1 VCDSHEVCDVD
12 LHHALDAALEIEL
25 DDIDDEALHELVVS
39 TGRAEARLAAAKAR
53 LLAEWD
59 QRKVWKS
66 NGALRA
72 NVRLGNELGI
82 SSETAFV
89 EMRRARKLQGMP
101 STFEA
106 FAHGDI
112 SVDHVEMLCRANAGD
127 LASEFPDSEKS
138 LVDAC
143 VTQRYQAAARTITYW
158 RQYTDPAGEDHSA
171 AALVARRS
179 LWCRR
184 MPNGTVRG
192 GFCLDPLNGAAFLNE
207 IHRLERRL
215 RDAELAE
222 HGECVRTVGQRRADV
237 VVEMATRSAST
248 PKGAQRPRPLY
259 TLLVGYETFAGRLCE
274 LDDGTVIAPGLLIGD
289 LGDADIERIV
299 FDAPDRVLSVSRRRR
314 FAGALRRAIEVRDR
328 QCQHPSGCDVPAP
341 RCDIDHVTPW
351 TQTRDTSQVNG
362 RVMCAGHNRHGQ
374 PGRPPPGG

>member
-1 VCDSHEVCDVD
+1 M
-12 LHHALDAALEIEL
+12 
-25 DDIDDEALHELVVS
+25 
-39 TGRAEARLAAAKAR
+39 
-53 LLAEWD
+53 LAEWD
-59 QRKVWKS
+59 RRKLWKS
-66 NGALRA
+66 NGAMRA

-82 SSETAFV
+82 SPETAFV
-89 EMRRARKLQGMP
+89 QMRRARKLQGMP
-101 STFEA
+101 RTFDA

-127 LASEFPDSEKS
+127 LANEFPDSEKS

-143 VTQRYQAAARTITYW
+143 VTQRYAAAARTISYW
-158 RQYTDPAGEDHSA
+158 RQYADPAGADHCA
-171 AALVARRS
+171 AALVARRK

-192 GFCLDPLNGAAFLNE
+192 GFCLDPMNGAAFLNE

-215 RDAELAE
+215 CDAELAAS
-222 HGECVRTVGQRRADV
+222 GELVRTVAQRRADV
-237 VVEMATRSAST
+237 LVEMATRSGST

-274 LDDGTVIAPGLLIGD
+274 LDDGTVIAPGLL
-289 LGDADIERIV
+289 LGALADADIERVV
-299 FDAPDRVLSVSRRRR
+299 FDAPDRVLSVSHRRR
-314 FAGALRRAIEVRDR
+314 FSGALRRAIEVRDR
-328 QCQHPSGCDVPAP
+328 HCQHTSGCDIPAP
-341 RCDIDHVTPW
+341 RCDIDHITPW

-362 RVMCAGHNRHGQ
+362 RVMCAGHNRHPR